1 MRDTPTR
8 ILHAGS
14 AVAGIGSILTAAD
27 LTVCGSAGT
36 LISAALATSEV
47 FKNADNDVQV
57 AALRLGD
64 ALDAEMAKCDLTP
77 GRKGIVLKML
87 SHYWPTALEI
97 AEGDRVATKVLAQMV
112 DRIKDKPLDDDVN
125 DRAVGDFQAIVGP
138 ALETALEPQ
147 NESEAFEQVALG
159 RLNQILDQSKSTG
172 GYQRLLDEGITEK
185 AIIRLAQR
193 IAADTDDVGQAWIE
207 LQNAMDIAVR
217 VQAEGRVGS
226 NLGDFVD
233 EVLSRVAELTREGEN
248 AAALA
253 RIEEALAEQDA
264 GTARLLE
271 SGVEVALLERDTAKA
286 AALLVR
292 KADVEAG
299 GVARFEDLRVLQDV
313 YCVRGRDKG
322 VNLDLELAIDL
333 ARLVLNRAGNGHER
347 GIGGNEL
354 GIALRTLGE
363 RESGTERL
371 EAAVVAY
378 KNALKEWTRETV
390 PLDWAAVQMNLG
402 NALATLGE
410 RERGTARLEAAAM
423 AYENA
428 LKEWTRE
435 REPLQWAAVQ
445 MNLGN
450 ALRNLGERESGTARL
465 EAAVTAYDS
474 ALNERTRERVPLH

>member
-27 LTVCGSAGT
+27 LTVCGGAGT
-36 LISAALATSEV
+36 LISTALATSEV
-47 FKNADNDVQV
+47 FKNADTHVQV

-64 ALDAEMAKCDLTP
+64 ALDAEMAKSDLTP

-87 SHYWPTALEI
+87 SYYWPTALEI

-112 DRIKDKPLDDDVN
+112 NRIHDKPLDDEVN
-125 DRAVGDFQAIVGP
+125 DRAVGDFEAIVGP

-147 NESEAFEQVALG
+147 TESEAFEQVALG

-193 IAADTDDVGQAWIE
+193 IAGETEDVGQAWVE

-233 EVLSRVAELTREGEN
+233 EVLARVAELTREGEN
-248 AAALA
+248 VAALA

-264 GTARLLE
+264 GTVRLLE

-286 AALLVR
+286 AAL
-292 KADVEAG
+292 AG
-299 GVARFEDLRVLQDV
+299 AEGGCGGGRG
-313 YCVRGRDKG
+313 CGVRGICGRF
-322 VNLDLELAIDL
+322 
-333 ARLVLNRAGNGHER
+333 ARRLLRARAGQG
-347 GIGGNEL
+347 
-354 GIALRTLGE
+354 
-363 RESGTERL
+363 
-371 EAAVVAY
+371 
-378 KNALKEWTRETV
+378 
-390 PLDWAAVQMNLG
+390 
-402 NALATLGE
+402 
-410 RERGTARLEAAAM
+410 
-423 AYENA
+423 
-428 LKEWTRE
+428 
-435 REPLQWAAVQ
+435 REP
-445 MNLGN
+445 
-450 ALRNLGERESGTARL
+450 
-465 EAAVTAYDS
+465 
-474 ALNERTRERVPLH
+474 